1 MAKKSALVATK
12 QKLPTR
18 AANKTKDSTFD
29 RVYAF
34 YHSKSRVE
42 LKPDEHA
49 TRERWEK
56 AWHILTSHRTIKKT
70 VEIIERICHVSK
82 STAYDDVRNAML
94 LFGNPVEGMKQAKRA
109 ILETA
114 LIEGAQKAWKRGDLE
129 AHLKYMKEYKEVNG
143 LHLQE
148 GDGMKELLKDLKPHT
163 IVFVASE
170 EQLKQQADQLLKN
183 VPAIDTDYE
192 DLSDAEAEAKD

>member
-1 MAKKSALVATK
+1 MAKKSALVANK
-12 QKLPTR
+12 QALPTR

-42 LKPDEHA
+42 LKPDEHQV
-49 TRERWEK
+49 RERWEK
-56 AWHILTSHRTIKKT
+56 AWHILTTHRTVKRT
-70 VEIIERICHVSK
+70 VEMIERICHVGK
-82 STAYDDVRNAML
+82 STAYDDVRSAML
-94 LFGNPVEGMKQAKRA
+94 LFGNPVDGMKEAKRA

-114 LIEGAQKAWKRGDLE
+114 LIEGAQKAWRRGDLE

-148 GDGMKELLKDLKPHT
+148 GDNLKEMLKNLKPHT
-163 IVFVASE
+163 IVFVSAP
-170 EQLKQQADQLLKN
+170 EQLQNEAKALMDN
-183 VPAIDTDYE
+183 IPAVDTDYE
-192 DLSDAEAEAKD
+192 DVDEAKANTD